1 MHRIGRPADP
11 EVFPRFKRYIEH
23 VEGDDLMASLDD
35 ALQRLV
41 RSAEAVV
48 QQHEEYRYAL
58 GKWSIKEVFQH
69 LNDTERI
76 LAYRALR
83 FSRNDATELPGF
95 EEDEYVTHASTERRS
110 LHDLVE
116 EHRCIRQSTVL
127 LFRSF
132 SPGMLDRVG
141 TASERAI
148 SVRALGW
155 AIAGHALHHLHI
167 LEERYQ
173 RP

>member
-11 EVFPRFKRYIEH
+11 EVFPRFKRYIDH

-83 FSRNDATELPGF
+83 LSRNDAT
-95 EEDEYVTHASTERRS
+95 
-110 LHDLVE
+110 
-116 EHRCIRQSTVL
+116 
-127 LFRSF
+127 
-132 SPGMLDRVG
+132 
-141 TASERAI
+141 
-148 SVRALGW
+148 
-155 AIAGHALHHLHI
+155 
-167 LEERYQ
+167 
-173 RP
+173 